1 MVWCPNCVRD
11 CRVDRDH
18 ASGYICCS
26 ECGRIHYQDVFTDEP
41 TFVKGPGGESR
52 LAGSF
57 VRSIQSDCSESFKR
71 TLENGSRQI
80 NDLMIKLDIPD
91 ESLGAQ
97 AASFYRI
104 AVERSFTKGRRT
116 AHVAAACLYIAC
128 RANDKPYLLIDFSI
142 WLSVNVYVLGAVYL
156 QLCKVLN
163 LEEHPFVQKPIDPSL
178 FMHRFTSALMKGDY
192 KNKVWKTALQIV
204 ASMKRDWMQTGRK
217 PSGICGA
224 ALYISA
230 LSHGCSYSKSEI
242 VKIVHICEATLTKRL
257 VEFENTKSG
266 SLTIEEFNQNAEEFE
281 KENHSS
287 TSPDVY
293 LQESGKKE
301 VLCQHKGK
309 EPHFAHG
316 LCSSCY
322 KDFIELSGGLDEG
335 CEPPAFQVA
344 ERDRLARASAEKEGS
359 TDQAN
364 QDSCNHEKEAVPVSA
379 SASAPQNL
387 NKGCDDTFSKDDDI
401 PSVTDETDNLSD
413 IDDVEVNSYLN
424 SKEESHYKKIIWE
437 QMNKEYVKEQ
447 AAKEAAAALRD
458 CGEVTDDVLA
468 ARKLAAAAA
477 AAVAKSRDQQKLK
490 RAESKNAGPAPTAAE
505 ATRQM
510 LMKKGLSSKINYDV
524 LEKLFDE
531 SCRTWGK
538 NGDKAVWIE
547 VELLSRCRITYM

>member
-1 MVWCPNCVRD
+1 MFIS
-11 CRVDRDH
+11 
-18 ASGYICCS
+18 A
-26 ECGRIHYQDVFTDEP
+26 
-41 TFVKGPGGESR
+41 
-52 LAGSF
+52 L
-57 VRSIQSDCSESFKR
+57 
-71 TLENGSRQI
+71 
-80 NDLMIKLDIPD
+80 
-91 ESLGAQ
+91 
-97 AASFYRI
+97 
-104 AVERSFTKGRRT
+104 
-116 AHVAAACLYIAC
+116 
-128 RANDKPYLLIDFSI
+128 
-142 WLSVNVYVLGAVYL
+142 
-156 QLCKVLN
+156 
-163 LEEHPFVQKPIDPSL
+163 
-178 FMHRFTSALMKGDY
+178 ALMKGNY
-192 KNKVWKTALQIV
+192 KNKVWKMALQIV

-230 LSHGCSYSKSEI
+230 ISHGCSYSKSEI

-257 VEFENTKSG
+257 IEFENTNSG

-287 TSPDVY
+287 TSPDMY

-316 LCSSCY
+316 LCRSCY
-322 KDFIELSGGLDEG
+322 KDFIELSGGLNGG

-344 ERDRLARASAEKEGS
+344 ERDRLARASAEKERS

-364 QDSCNHEKEAVPVSA
+364 QERCNHEKEAVRESA

-387 NKGCDDTFSKDDDI
+387 DKSCDDTFHKDDHI

-424 SKEESHYKKIIWE
+424 SEEESRYKKVIWE
-437 QMNKEYVKEQ
+437 EMNKEYLEEQ
-447 AAKEAAAALRD
+447 AAKEAAAAAILQD

-477 AAVAKSRDQQKLK
+477 AAVAKSREQRKLK
-490 RAESKNAGPAPTAAE
+490 RAESRNAGPAPTAAE

-510 LMKKGLSSKINYDV
+510 LTKKGLSSKINYDV

-531 SCRTWGK
+531 SLPPSTKKPRMEPHHNDHNASGK
-538 NGDKAVWIE
+538 YADKEDNEEEMNNSNKQEVNEDCIE
-547 VELLSRCRITYM
+547 NDITTGVDEEQLDDQNEEEIFYYDEDDNDNFDED